1 MSSPNE
7 HTRLIVQP
15 RTRRFDDFIDDD
27 DNSHLPIHTAIN
39 VGATESTVY
48 DADLTNNNNNNN
60 NDDNNNNNNN
70 SGNNSLR
77 HDSDESIALRRRM
90 SSWWLVNNDKPNNN
104 NNNNNNNGN
113 NNDDDDNNLNNLYD
127 RPRGKVLFDGFFLS
141 RELSLNS
148 VFCKKDDDK
157 WSGVRDAWRKLP
169 YYIPV
174 TMWLPAYKWRTM
186 LLRDLIAGFAVASLL
201 IPQSLAYALLAGMPP
216 IYGLYTAF
224 FPTFIYAMMGQ
235 SRHLSMGPDALV
247 SILFGLAVP
256 LAPDNPIALA
266 QIVTLFVGI
275 FLFVLGLLRLG
286 FLDVILS
293 RPLLAGFINAVV
305 VEIIMEQLTSLFGI
319 PTPTDLHG
327 WHKMFFAFS
336 HMDLA
341 SSLTAVVGFTNIAI
355 LLSSRVIKTFAKKR
369 WPNVVLFPDLLIVVA
384 LNIGF
389 SYGFDLQAHGLKT
402 LGNVGTG
409 FAVPSLPPI
418 AALDVDVAELVR
430 TILVIAMIGFVESI
444 VAAKV
449 SANKNGYS
457 VSANRELVAYGLSN
471 VFSSFFGV
479 WPTFGSLTRTSIA
492 ELAGAASLVY
502 SIVAAFVVLGTIFFL
517 GPVFSYM
524 PRVCGS
530 AIIVVAALNLVEVH
544 DVVFL
549 WRLRSWTSLSLF
561 LFTFIVTVL
570 EGVELGVT
578 SSFVIS
584 LFLVLKRVSSP
595 HADELGRLKAPDGT
609 MHFKCLSDYPAA
621 RPVPGVAIVRLG
633 DPLFFGNSSALK
645 TLLNRIERYG
655 ALHAHPS
662 TRSGERILRGI
673 VLHCAHV
680 PSIDPT
686 ALFTLREIADDC
698 RARGVKFVFVKL
710 RDELKR
716 RFLLAGIIT
725 PVAGELSIFPDTSS
739 AVDAVLGNAG
749 DLYSNHQRR
758 FLENEPRAQSAPAV
772 RLESEKQDDESTT
785 SHAISYQ
792 TRLPEA

>member
-1 MSSPNE
+1 MATTCEIAIDVRNLQFNQKALFLYFYTFFYVFLFVCSEFVEKSTTSTMSSADE
-7 HTRLIVQP
+7 HTRLLGQP
-15 RTRRFDDFIDDD
+15 TRRFGDYMDDDF
-27 DNSHLPIHTAIN
+27 DNVPTHDASVAITI
-39 VGATESTVY
+39 GGDSAVY
-48 DADLTNNNNNNN
+48 EGDINSNSNNNRGSNA
-60 NDDNNNNNNN
+60 NDDND
-70 SGNNSLR
+70 NSLR
-77 HDSDESIALRRRM
+77 RNSDESIALRRRM
-90 SSWWLVNNDKPNNN
+90 SSWWLVNDSKSTNKSPENTIHNNN
-104 NNNNNNNGN
+104 NNDINNDINNN
-113 NNDDDDNNLNNLYD
+113 NNDDDDDNDNSRRFD
-127 RPRGKVLFDGFFLS
+127 APSRGG
-141 RELSLNS
+141 
-148 VFCKKDDDK
+148 DDK
-157 WSGVRDAWRKLP
+157 WGALRGAWRKLP

-186 LLRDLIAGFAVASLL
+186 LLRDLIAGVAVASLL

-305 VEIIMEQLTSLFGI
+305 VEIIMEQLTNLFGI

-341 SSLTAVVGFTNIAI
+341 NALTAIVGFTNIAV

-409 FAVPSLPPI
+409 FA
-418 AALDVDVAELVR
+418 AA
-430 TILVIAMIGFVESI
+430 
-444 VAAKV
+444 VAA
-449 SANKNGYS
+449 ADRL
-457 VSANRELVAYGLSN
+457 AR
-471 VFSSFFGV
+471 
-479 WPTFGSLTRTSIA
+479 RRRRR
-492 ELAGAASLVY
+492 AGAHHSRHRHDRLRREHCRRQSFGEQERLLGVGEPRARRLRPQQCVLV
-502 SIVAAFVVLGTIFFL
+502 V
-517 GPVFSYM
+517 
-524 PRVCGS
+524 
-530 AIIVVAALNLVEVH
+530 
-544 DVVFL
+544 L
-549 WRLRSWTSLSLF
+549 WRLADVRLAHAHLDRRARGRRVARLLDCGRVRRARHDLF
-561 LFTFIVTVL
+561 PRPRVQLHAARVRLGDHCRRGAQPGRGARRRVSVAPAL
-570 EGVELGVT
+570 VDESVAVSVYVCRHRARGRRARRDVELCHLALPRAQARQRAARRRARPPQG
-578 SSFVIS
+578 
-584 LFLVLKRVSSP
+584 
-595 HADELGRLKAPDGT
+595 PDGT
-609 MHFKCLSDYPAA
+609 MHFKCLSDYPSA

-645 TLLNRIERYG
+645 TLLNRIEHYG

-662 TRSGERILRGI
+662 TRAGERQSLLGI

-698 RARGVKFVFVKL
+698 RARGIKFVFVKL

-725 PVAGELSIFPDTSS
+725 PAAGELSIFPDTNS
-739 AVDAVLGNAG
+739 AVEAVLGNAG
-749 DLYSNHQRR
+749 DS
-758 FLENEPRAQSAPAV
+758 V
-772 RLESEKQDDESTT
+772 LESPAT
-785 SHAISYQ
+785 
-792 TRLPEA
+792 

>member
-1 MSSPNE
+1 MSSADE
-7 HTRLIVQP
+7 HTRLLGQP
-15 RTRRFDDFIDDD
+15 TRRFGDYMDDDF
-27 DNSHLPIHTAIN
+27 DNVPTHDASVAITI
-39 VGATESTVY
+39 GGDSAVY
-48 DADLTNNNNNNN
+48 EGDINSNSNNNRGSNA
-60 NDDNNNNNNN
+60 NDDND
-70 SGNNSLR
+70 NSLR
-77 HDSDESIALRRRM
+77 RNSDESIALRRRM
-90 SSWWLVNNDKPNNN
+90 SSWWLVNDSKSTNKSPENTIHNNN
-104 NNNNNNNGN
+104 NNDINNDINNN
-113 NNDDDDNNLNNLYD
+113 NNDDDDDNDNSRRFD
-127 RPRGKVLFDGFFLS
+127 APSRGG
-141 RELSLNS
+141 
-148 VFCKKDDDK
+148 DDK
-157 WSGVRDAWRKLP
+157 WGALRGAWRKLP

-186 LLRDLIAGFAVASLL
+186 LLRDLIAGVAVASLL

-305 VEIIMEQLTSLFGI
+305 VEIIMEQLTNLFGI

-341 SSLTAVVGFTNIAI
+341 NALTAIVGFTNIAV

-409 FAVPSLPPI
+409 FAIPSLPPI
-418 AALDVDVAELVR
+418 ASLDVDVAELVR

-492 ELAGAASLVY
+492 ELAGAASLIY

-517 GPVFSYM
+517 GPVFSFM

-530 AIIVVAALNLVEVH
+530 AIIVVAALNLVEIH

-561 LFTFIVTVL
+561 LFTFVVTVL

-584 LFLVLKRVSSP
+584 LFLVLKRVSVP
-595 HADELGRLKAPDGT
+595 HADELGRLKGPDGQ
-609 MHFKCLSDYPAA
+609 MHFKCLSDYPSA

-645 TLLNRIERYG
+645 TLLNRIEHYG

-662 TRSGERILRGI
+662 TRAGERQLLGI

-698 RARGVKFVFVKL
+698 RARKVKFVFVKL

-725 PVAGELSIFPDTSS
+725 PAAGELSIFPDTNS
-739 AVDAVLGNAG
+739 AVESVLGNAG
-749 DLYSNHQRR
+749 DLYSNQGRR
-758 FLENEPRAQSAPAV
+758 FLTNEPRARSATGGA
-772 RLESEKQDDESTT
+772 ESVDEESMAP
-785 SHAISYQ
+785 SAISYQ
-792 TRLPEA
+792 TRLPTNEKK